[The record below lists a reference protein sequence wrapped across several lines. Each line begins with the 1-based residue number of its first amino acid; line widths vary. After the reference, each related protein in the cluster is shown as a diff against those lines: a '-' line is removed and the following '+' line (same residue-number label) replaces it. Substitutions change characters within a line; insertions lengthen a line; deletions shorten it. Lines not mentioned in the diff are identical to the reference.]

1 MFRCGIAYPRCRWIL
16 PLLLLFAIIFD
27 IIAIA
32 ATSGW
37 VEDEDAKTHYANMWD
52 EYRGRNG
59 EWESAS
65 LMQYGKCAKQQPD
78 LGQNHP
84 DRRLDAAAGASRLGV
99 KFYICVAKV
108 EGVDLCWSGLVPGR
122 RPTAELW
129 SSTASFCL
137 CVLGKQDPGAPQLRF
152 TQARLGWKVFKS
164 TFTEF

>member
-65 LMQYGKCAKQQPD
+65 LMQYGKCTKQQPD

-108 EGVDLCWSGLVPGR
+108 GGVDLCWSGLVAGR
-122 RPTAELW
+122 RPAAPHGRTL
-129 SSTASFCL
+129 
-137 CVLGKQDPGAPQLRF
+137 VLNSLFLLVRPGKTGSRRPPAQIHAGL
-152 TQARLGWKVFKS
+152 ARLEGV
-164 TFTEF
+164 